1 MGSLKKVEEQDLK
14 VSTEPI
20 LYVNG
25 VRRVLPDGLA
35 HLTLL
40 EYLRGFDSSQ
50 GDFSKYG
57 YVWLFIDTID
67 FTSKSQFD
75 NFTLTLRLDHIGL
88 TGTKLGCGEGGCG
101 ACTVMVSHY
110 DRKLRKCSHYAI
122 NACLAPLYSVEGM
135 HVITVEGL
143 GSCKR
148 GLHPVQESLARAHG
162 SQCGFCTPG
171 FVMSMYALLRSSQT
185 PPSEEQIEEC
195 LAGNLCRC
203 TGYRP
208 ILDAFRVFA
217 KTSNDLYTGGSSLNL
232 EEGKS
237 VCPSTGK
244 PCSCNL
250 NNVNDKYVG
259 DDNRYEPTSYN
270 EIDGTKYA
278 EKELIFPPEL
288 LLRIPTS
295 LNLTGAG
302 GLMWYR
308 PLTLQHVLDI
318 KAKYADAK
326 LIVGNSEVGIEM
338 RLKRI
343 SYRVLISVMHVP
355 ELNVLNAN
363 DDGIEIG
370 AAVRLSDLL
379 NYFKKVATERAAHET
394 VSCKAFIEQ
403 LKWFAGTQ
411 IRNVASVGGNICT
424 ASPISDLN
432 PLWIAARAKFR
443 IIDVKGN
450 SRTVLAENFFRPG
463 YRKVDLASGEILLSI
478 FLPWNRTFEF
488 VKEFKQSHRRDDDIA
503 IVNAGIRV
511 YLQEH
516 SENWVVADAS
526 IFYGGVAPYSLGAT
540 KTKEFLIGKIWDRD
554 LLQNALRVLQ
564 KDILLKEDAPG
575 GMVEFRKSLTLSFF
589 FKFFLW
595 VSHLMDGIKESIPL
609 SHLSAVHSDHR
620 PPITGSQDY
629 EIMKRGTSVG
639 SPEVHLS
646 ARLQVT
652 GEAEYADDTP
662 MPPNSLH
669 AALVLSRKPHARIIR
684 IDNSEAISSPGFVSL
699 FLAKDVPGDNKIGAV
714 VADEDLF
721 AVDYVTCVGQV
732 IGIVVADTHE
742 NAKIAARKVHV
753 EYEDLPAI
761 LSIQDAIKARSFH
774 SNTEKCLSKGDVD
787 HCFQSGQCDQIIEG
801 EVQMGGQEHFYLEP
815 QSSLIWTVDGGNE
828 VHMISSTQ
836 APQKHQKYV
845 SHVLGLPMSKVVCK
859 TKRIGGGFG
868 GKETR
873 SAFIAAAASVPSYLL
888 NRPVKITL
896 DRDVDMMITGQRHSF
911 LGKYKVGFTN
921 DGRVLALDLEIYN
934 NGGNSLDLSLAILE
948 RAMFHSD
955 NVYEIPNMRVMGK
968 VCFTNFPSH
977 TAFRGFGGPQGM
989 LIAENWIQR
998 IAVELKMS
1006 PEKIRE
1012 INFQGEGSI
1021 LHYGQKV
1028 QYSTLAPLW
1037 DELKLSCNF
1046 AKAREEV
1053 DQFNG
1058 HNRWRKRGIAMV
1070 PNKFGI
1076 SFTTKLMNQ
1085 AGALVQVYT
1094 DGTVLV
1100 THGGVEMG
1108 QGLHTKVAQI
1118 AASAFNIPLSSV
1130 FISDTSTDKVPNASP
1145 TAASAS
1151 SDMYGAAVLDACE
1164 QIMARM
1170 EPIASRHN
1178 FTSFAE
1184 LVRACYAERIDL
1196 SAHGFYITPDIGF
1209 DWTTAKGKP
1218 FRYFTYGAA
1227 FAEVEIDTLTGD
1239 FHTRV
1244 ANIVLDLGYS
1254 LNPAIDVGQ
1263 IEGAFMQGLGWVAL
1277 EELKWGDGA
1286 HKWISPGCLYT
1297 CGPGTYK
1304 IPSINDVPFKFN
1316 VSLLKGHPNVKA
1328 IHSSKAVGEPPFFL
1342 ASSVLFA
1349 IKDAIIAARAE
1360 MGCNDWFPLDSP
1372 ATPERI
1378 RVACLDELSSSLVN
1392 SDFHPKLSV

>member
-1 MGSLKKVEEQDLK
+1 MGSLKTEEKVEQDLK
-14 VSTEPI
+14 VSNEAI

-25 VRRVLPDGLA
+25 VRRLLPDGLA

-40 EYLRGFDSSQ
+40 EYLREM
-50 GDFSKYG
+50 
-57 YVWLFIDTID
+57 
-67 FTSKSQFD
+67 
-75 NFTLTLRLDHIGL
+75 GL

-101 ACTVMVSHY
+101 ACTVMVSYY

-148 GLHPVQESLARAHG
+148 GLHPVQESLARTHG

-171 FVMSMYALLRSSQT
+171 FIMSMYALLRSSQT

-208 ILDAFRVFA
+208 IIDAFRVFA
-217 KTSNDLYTGGSSLNL
+217 KTSNDLYTGVSSLSL

-250 NNVNDKYVG
+250 NNVNDKCVG
-259 DDNRYEPTSYN
+259 GDNRYEPTSYN
-270 EIDGTKYA
+270 EIDGTKFT

-288 LLRIPTS
+288 LLRTPTS
-295 LNLTGAG
+295 LKLTGFG
-302 GLMWYR
+302 GLTWYR
-308 PLTLQHVLDI
+308 PLTLQHVLDL
-318 KAKYADAK
+318 KSKYADAK
-326 LIVGNSEVGIEM
+326 LVVGNSEVGIEM
-338 RLKRI
+338 RLKRMP
-343 SYRVLISVMHVP
+343 YRVLISVMNVP
-355 ELNVLNAN
+355 ELNVLDAK

-370 AAVRLSDLL
+370 ASVRLSDLL
-379 NYFKKVATERAAHET
+379 NFFKKVVTERAAHET
-394 VSCKAFIEQ
+394 LSCKAIIEQ
-403 LKWFAGTQ
+403 LKWFAGKQ

-432 PLWIAARAKFR
+432 PLWMAARAKFR
-443 IIDVKGN
+443 IIDAKGN
-450 SRTVLAENFFRPG
+450 IRTVLAENFFLG
-463 YRKVDLASGEILLSI
+463 YRKVDLASG
-478 FLPWNRTFEF
+478 
-488 VKEFKQSHRRDDDIA
+488 
-503 IVNAGIRV
+503 IRV
-511 YLQEH
+511 HLQEH
-516 SENWVVADAS
+516 SENLVVADAS
-526 IFYGGVAPYSLGAT
+526 IFYGGVAAYSLAAK
-540 KTKEFLIGKIWDRD
+540 KTKEFLIGKIWDQD
-554 LLQNALRVLQ
+554 LLQNALKVLQ
-564 KDILLKEDAPG
+564 KDVFLKEDAPG
-575 GMVEFRKSLTLSFF
+575 GMVEFRKSLTISFF

-595 VSHLMDGIKESIPL
+595 VSHQMDCIKESIPL
-609 SHLSAVHSDHR
+609 SHLSAVHSVHR

-629 EIMKRGTSVG
+629 EIMKHGTSVG

-652 GEAEYADDTP
+652 GEAEYADDAP
-662 MPPNSLH
+662 MPPNGLH

-684 IDNSEAISSPGFVSL
+684 IDDSAAISSPGFVSI
-699 FLAKDVPGDNKIGAV
+699 FLAKDVPGDNKIGPV

-732 IGIVVADTHE
+732 IGVVVANTHE
-742 NAKIAARKVHV
+742 NAKIAAREVHV
-753 EYEDLPAI
+753 EYEELPAI
-761 LSIQDAIKARSFH
+761 LSIQDAINARSFH
-774 SNTEKCLSKGDVD
+774 PNTEKCLRKGDVD
-787 HCFQSGQCDQIIEG
+787 HCFQSGQCDRIIEG

-815 QSSLIWTVDGGNE
+815 HSSLIWTVDGGNE

-888 NRPVKITL
+888 NRPVKLTL

-921 DGRVLALDLEIYN
+921 EGRVLALDLEIYN
-934 NGGNSLDLSLAILE
+934 NAGNSLDLSLAVLE

-955 NVYEIPNMRVMGK
+955 NVYEIPNMRVTGR

-977 TAFRGFGGPQGM
+977 TAFRGFGGPQGL

-1006 PEKIRE
+1006 PETIRE
-1012 INFQGEGSI
+1012 INFQGEGAI
-1021 LHYGQKV
+1021 LHYGQEV

-1037 DELKLSCNF
+1037 NELQLSCDF

-1130 FISDTSTDKVPNASP
+1130 FISETSTDKVPNASP

-1170 EPIASRHN
+1170 EPIASQRN
-1178 FTSFAE
+1178 FNSFAE
-1184 LVRACYAERIDL
+1184 LVIACYAERIDL

-1244 ANIVLDLGYS
+1244 ANLFLDLGYS

-1277 EELKWGDGA
+1277 EELKWGDAA
-1286 HKWISPGCLYT
+1286 HKWISPGSLYT
-1297 CGPGTYK
+1297 SGPGAYK

-1342 ASSVLFA
+1342 ASAVLFA

-1360 MGCNDWFPLDSP
+1360 MGCNDWFPLDTP

-1378 RVACLDELSSSLVN
+1378 RMACLDELSSSLIN

>member
-1 MGSLKKVEEQDLK
+1 MKMELSKNDEYLEQQLK
-14 VSTEPI
+14 VPSIENEAI

-25 VRRVLPDGLA
+25 VRRILPDGLA

-40 EYLRGFDSSQ
+40 EFLRD
-50 GDFSKYG
+50 
-57 YVWLFIDTID
+57 V
-67 FTSKSQFD
+67 
-75 NFTLTLRLDHIGL
+75 GL

-110 DRKLRKCSHYAI
+110 DRKLRKCLHYAI

-148 GLHPVQESLARAHG
+148 GLHPIQESLARSHG

-171 FVMSMYALLRSSQT
+171 FIMSMYALLRSSQT
-185 PPSEEQIEEC
+185 PPTEEQIEEN

-208 ILDAFRVFA
+208 ILDAFRVFS
-217 KTSNDLYTGGSSLNL
+217 KTNDILYTGVSSLSL
-232 EEGKS
+232 QEGKS
-237 VCPSTGK
+237 ICPSTGK

-250 NNVNDKYVG
+250 NNVSDKCVVS
-259 DDNRYEPTSYN
+259 DERYIPTSYN
-270 EIDGTKYA
+270 EIDGTNYT

-288 LLRIPTS
+288 LLRTPNS
-295 LNLTGAG
+295 LNLSGLG
-302 GLMWYR
+302 RLMWFR
-308 PLTLQHVLDI
+308 PLALQHVLDL
-318 KAKYADAK
+318 KAKYPSAK
-326 LIVGNSEVGIEM
+326 LVVGNTEVGIEM
-338 RLKRI
+338 RLKKMQ
-343 SYRVLISVMHVP
+343 YRVLISVMHVP
-355 ELNVLNAN
+355 ELNALDVK
-363 DDGIEIG
+363 DDGLEIG

-379 NYFKKVATERAAHET
+379 NIFRKVVSERASHET
-394 VSCKAFIEQ
+394 SSCKAFIEQ

-411 IRNVASVGGNICT
+411 IRNAASVGGNICT

-432 PLWIAARAKFR
+432 PLWMAARAKFQ
-443 IIDVKGN
+443 IIDSKGN
-450 SRTVLAENFFRPG
+450 IRTVMAENFFLG
-463 YRKVDLASGEILLSI
+463 YRKVDLASDEILLSI
-478 FLPWNRTFEF
+478 FLPWSRTFEF

-503 IVNAGIRV
+503 IVNAGMRV
-511 YLQEH
+511 HVQEH
-516 SENWVVADAS
+516 SEKWVVVDAS
-526 IFYGGVAPYSLGAT
+526 IVYGGVAPFSLSAT
-540 KTKEFLIGKIWDRD
+540 KTKEFLIGKTWGQDM
-554 LLQNALRVLQ
+554 LQNAVKVLQ
-564 KDILLKEDAPG
+564 NDISLKEDAPG
-575 GMVEFRKSLTLSFF
+575 GMVEFRKSLTISFF

-595 VSHLMDGIKESIPL
+595 VSHQMDGIKESIPL
-609 SHLSAVHSDHR
+609 SHLSAVHPVHR
-620 PPITGSQDY
+620 PPVAGSQDY
-629 EIMKRGTSVG
+629 EIIKHGTAVG

-652 GEAEYADDTP
+652 GEAEYADDTQL
-662 MPPNSLH
+662 PPNGLH
-669 AALVLSRKPHARIIR
+669 AALVLSKKPHARILS
-684 IDNSEAISSPGFVSL
+684 IDDSGAKSSPGFAGL
-699 FLAKDVPGDNKIGAV
+699 FLAKDVPCDNKIGAI
-714 VADEDLF
+714 VADEELY
-721 AVDYVTCVGQV
+721 ATEYITCVGQV
-732 IGIVVADTHE
+732 IGVVVADTHE
-742 NAKIAARKVHV
+742 NAKIAASKVHV

-761 LSIQDAIKARSFH
+761 LSIQDAINARSFH
-774 SNTEKCLSKGDVD
+774 PNTEKCLSKGDVD
-787 HCFQSGQCDQIIEG
+787 HCFQSGQCDRIIEG
-801 EVQMGGQEHFYLEP
+801 EVQIGGQEHFYLEP
-815 QSSLIWTVDGGNE
+815 NSSVIWTMDGGNE

-921 DGRVLALDLEIYN
+921 EGRVLALDLEIYN
-934 NGGNSLDLSLAILE
+934 NAGNSLDLSLAILE

-955 NVYEIPNMRVMGK
+955 NVYEIPNMRIVGR

-989 LIAENWIQR
+989 LITENWIQR
-998 IAVELKMS
+998 IAMELKMS
-1006 PEKIRE
+1006 PEEIRE
-1012 INFQGEGSI
+1012 INFQGEGSVT
-1021 LHYGQKV
+1021 HYGQQL
-1028 QYSTLAPLW
+1028 QYCTLAQLW
-1037 DELKLSCNF
+1037 NDLKLSCDF
-1046 AKAREEV
+1046 VKAREEV

-1058 HNRWRKRGIAMV
+1058 HNRWKKRGIAMV
-1070 PNKFGI
+1070 PTKFGI
-1076 SFTTKLMNQ
+1076 SFTTKFMNQ
-1085 AGALVQVYT
+1085 AGALVNVYT

-1118 AASAFNIPLSSV
+1118 AASAFNIPLTSV
-1130 FISDTSTDKVPNASP
+1130 FISETSTDKVPNSSP

-1151 SDMYGAAVLDACE
+1151 SDMYGAAVLDACD
-1164 QIMARM
+1164 QIKARM
-1170 EPIASRHN
+1170 EPIASQNN
-1178 FTSFAE
+1178 FNSFAE
-1184 LVRACYAERIDL
+1184 LASACYVERIDL

-1218 FRYFTYGAA
+1218 FRYYTYGAA

-1244 ANIVLDLGYS
+1244 ANIILDLGYS

-1263 IEGAFMQGLGWVAL
+1263 IEGAFIQGLGWVAL

-1286 HKWISPGCLYT
+1286 HKWIPSGCLYT
-1297 CGPGTYK
+1297 CGPGAYK

-1342 ASSVLFA
+1342 ASAAFFA
-1349 IKDAIIAARAE
+1349 IKDGIKAARVE
-1360 MGCNDWFPLDSP
+1360 MGHNDWFPLDSP

-1378 RVACLDELSSSLVN
+1378 RMACVDEFTSTFVN